1 MEDNVKV
8 SGKVKL
14 IVKDAKTG
22 KILQIVEGKNLIT
35 TAGKTLIASLL
46 NGESVNLIGYCAV
59 GSGTTTPNAS
69 DTTLEGEIGR
79 LPITSKS
86 RSINVIT
93 YSTFFGSGDLNG
105 TWNKVGLFN
114 AQTGGVMFSEYLLPS
129 TISKDA
135 TKTVDIEY
143 AITIG

>member
-14 IVKDAKTG
+14 IVRDAETG
-22 KILQIVEGKNLIT
+22 TILQVMEGKNLIT
-35 TAGKTLIASLL
+35 MAGKSLIASLL
-46 NGESVNLIGYCAV
+46 NGESVSLIGYCAV
-59 GSGTTTPNAS
+59 GSGTTTPSAS

-86 RSINVIT
+86 RSGNVIT

-129 TISKDA
+129 TINKDA